1 VTVTVLSRGLVAST
15 VARSLGKG
23 MLNTVT
29 VSNGHT
35 YNMEANSDEHMA
47 AHSEYMA
54 RNCELRGVSDD
65 LYKYR
70 RTI

>member
-1 VTVTVLSRGLVAST
+1 
-15 VARSLGKG
+15 

-35 YNMEANSDEHMA
+35 YNTETNSYEHMA
-47 AHSEYMA
+47 AHSEYMT